1 VPGRGEVFIRDTG
14 GDGPVVLLLHG
25 WCVSADINWF
35 TTYAPLAAAG
45 YRVLAIDHRG
55 HGRGLRSP
63 APFRLVDCADDAA
76 GLLRTLGV
84 GPVTAVGYSMGGPIA
99 TLLARSHPDQVSGL
113 VLCATAPDW
122 SHPRMKRIWRSMAA
136 FRGVLGVAPN
146 ASWRR
151 ALRLVGFP
159 DSPRTT
165 WTAAELTRGSAKDIA
180 EAGRE
185 LGRYDARPWLS
196 TLKVRAAVVLTSAD
210 TAVPVYKQRELAE
223 LLGAG
228 VFEAP
233 GDHGSVVAE
242 YERFNARLLE
252 ALAHVGA
259 KTPVAVA

>member
-1 VPGRGEVFIRDTG
+1 M
-14 GDGPVVLLLHG
+14 
-25 WCVSADINWF
+25 
-35 TTYAPLAAAG
+35 
-45 YRVLAIDHRG
+45 LAIDHRG

-76 GLLRTLGV
+76 GLLRTLGA

-99 TLLARSHPDQVSGL
+99 SLLARSHPDQISGL

-136 FRGVLGVAPN
+136 FRGRARRGPERVLAARAAAGRLPRLAAYDLDGGRAHARQRQGHRRGRPR
-146 ASWRR
+146 AR
-151 ALRLVGFP
+151 ALRRPALAV
-159 DSPRTT
+159 D
-165 WTAAELTRGSAKDIA
+165 AEGARGRR
-180 EAGRE
+180 GHQ
-185 LGRYDARPWLS
+185 
-196 TLKVRAAVVLTSAD
+196 RATPPCRS
-210 TAVPVYKQRELAE
+210 YKQRELAE
-223 LLGAG
+223 LLGAA

-242 YERFNARLLE
+242 HERFNARLLE